1 MTKKSNNTFNLSVA
15 DRTKSNI
22 ILSLRVKSISGVGFL
37 FFCILMKASIVLN
50 HKLLALNNIE

>member
-37 FFCILMKASIVLN
+37 FFCIL
-50 HKLLALNNIE
+50 KLYTNESFNCPEP